1 MFSDDVKIGRPEQVG
16 HMIEKVVVT
25 AEKTEGGL
33 ESITL
38 ENNGRFP
45 Y

>member
-1 MFSDDVKIGRPEQVG
+1 MFSDDVKIGGPKQVG
-16 HMIEKVVVT
+16 HMIEIVIVT
-25 AEKTEGGL
+25 AEKTECVL